1 MKISRSTACVIY
13 SILVWA
19 VSLQRTLGLLALVD
33 EESRFPRATDH
44 TLATK
49 LHNTHDNGPQGVY
62 KAPPDGGP
70 SFGVAHYA
78 GHVRPIVWKSLPI

>member
-1 MKISRSTACVIY
+1 MCAIVYCGNCLGY
-13 SILVWA
+13 

-78 GHVRPIVWKSLPI
+78 GHVRPIIILECNSLPV